1 MLRNKDGLLL
11 VREPMNR
18 ISSGVFA
25 ASLCLGVLSAIPLT
39 AQNSFDVATIRPSSG
54 EVKFER
60 NGETEAAYGTLRMHD
75 VTIATCIHWA
85 YGVQLPLI
93 YGPPSLKEVH
103 YDIVAKTDPGA
114 TDQQMRLMMRAL
126 LSQRFGLQFHTEKRE
141 LRVYTLVVSKAGIKM
156 HPAAPGGKAFHQ
168 NSASGMVARSLTMQ
182 ELADYLSD
190 PLGAVLADGTEI
202 KGAYDFA
209 IDFTPYVDQERG
221 DVRPDPVAVLRAAL
235 KGELGLELVQGKQEV
250 EVTIVDRVEPPSSN

>member
-1 MLRNKDGLLL
+1 
-11 VREPMNR
+11 MNR
-18 ISSGVFA
+18 ISSGAFA
-25 ASLCLGVLSAIPLT
+25 LSLCFGFISAIPLA

-75 VTIATCIHWA
+75 VTVATCIHWA
-85 YGVQLPLI
+85 YGLQLPLI
-93 YGPPSLKEVH
+93 YGPPSLKDVH
-103 YDIVAKTDPGA
+103 YDIVAKTEGA
-114 TDQQMRLMMRAL
+114 TDQQLRWMMRSL

-156 HPAAPGGKAFHQ
+156 HPAAPGGKASHQ
-168 NSASGMVARSLTMQ
+168 NNASGMVARSLTMQ

-190 PLGAVLADGTEI
+190 PLGATLADGTGI
-202 KGAYDFA
+202 KGAYDFV

-221 DVRPDPVAVLRAAL
+221 DVRPDPAAVLGAAL
-235 KGELGLELVQGKQEV
+235 KGELGLELVQSKQEV
-250 EVTIVDRVEPPSSN
+250 DVTVVDHVEPPTSN

>member
-1 MLRNKDGLLL
+1 
-11 VREPMNR
+11 MNPIFR
-18 ISSGVFA
+18 GAFA
-25 ASLCLGVLSAIPLT
+25 LSLCFGFFAAIPLA

-60 NGETEAAYGTLRMHD
+60 NGETEVAYGTVRMHD
-75 VTIATCIHWA
+75 VTVATCIHWA
-85 YGVQLPLI
+85 YGVQLPLL
-93 YGPPSLKEVH
+93 YGPPSLKDVH
-103 YDIVAKTDPGA
+103 YDIVAKTEPGA
-114 TDQQMRLMMRAL
+114 TDQQMRLMMRTL

-190 PLGAVLADGTEI
+190 PLGAALADGTGL

-209 IDFTPYVDQERG
+209 IDFTPYVDQERS
-221 DVRPDPVAVLRAAL
+221 DVRPDPAAVLGAAL
-235 KGELGLELVQGKQEV
+235 KGELGLELVQSKHEV
-250 EVTIVDRVEPPSSN
+250 DVTVVDHVDPPTSN